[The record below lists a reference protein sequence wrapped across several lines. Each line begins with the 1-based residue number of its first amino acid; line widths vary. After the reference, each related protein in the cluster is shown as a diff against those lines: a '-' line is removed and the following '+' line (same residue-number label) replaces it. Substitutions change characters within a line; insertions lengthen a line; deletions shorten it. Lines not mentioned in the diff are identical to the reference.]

1 MKNWLI
7 VSSVTLAAVAASGCA
22 RFEIYDDAPM
32 KGAET
37 GFRYYTTKP
46 YLLVVQTK
54 KADKPIEA
62 SIVFLPDLSKPQYAR
77 AKTGMG
83 SNKLSMNFTNSVLTS
98 FNQETDTKVPDMLNS
113 IGGLVKILSEMKK
126 ADTKDAGPP
135 QEVMLYE
142 VDNSGATPKLTPVVI
157 PAK

>member
-1 MKNWLI
+1 MKHWQ
-7 VSSVTLAAVAASGCA
+7 TAASIAIAALGAAGCA
-22 RFEIYDDAPM
+22 RFQVYDNASMNGP
-32 KGAET
+32 ET

-62 SIVFLPDLSKPQYAR
+62 SIVFLPDLSRPQYAR
-77 AKTGMG
+77 AMTGMG

-98 FNQETDTKVPDMLNS
+98 FNQETDAKVPEMLTS
-113 IGGLVKILSEMKK
+113 VGGLVKILAEMKK
-126 ADTKDAGPP
+126 ADTREGAGPP

-142 VDNSGATPKLTPVVI
+142 IDNSQATPKLTRVQ
-157 PAK
+157 